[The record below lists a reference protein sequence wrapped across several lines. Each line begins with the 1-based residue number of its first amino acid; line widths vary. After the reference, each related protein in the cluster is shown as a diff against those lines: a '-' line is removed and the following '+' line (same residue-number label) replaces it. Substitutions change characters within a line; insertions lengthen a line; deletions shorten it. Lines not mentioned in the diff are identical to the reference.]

1 MNQEREEQQVGQDQ
15 RDLANASENERN
27 ADNAAPVR
35 EAKEE
40 QSQDEANR

>member
-1 MNQEREEQQVGQDQ
+1 MSEDNKERVGQEQ

-35 EAKEE
+35 EAQEE
-40 QSQDEANR
+40 HREDR